1 MSSETIDS
9 MRLGVTREDLDALSA
24 NALLAQLSPR
34 ELGMFIEILAQLAV
48 TPGTVLMREG
58 EEGDYMYFIL
68 EGVAVV
74 SRGARVLRRLQTSE
88 HAGELAMLGVRL
100 RDVTVV
106 AETIMRLARL
116 SRSRFQALAERQPAA
131 ALHLLQAL
139 VGSLGDDLAALTDS
153 VAALVGRRSNA
164 RPLQIRIRTP
174 QGDQHV
180 PAGTLIENLVPE
192 LADGQPVV
200 AALLD
205 SKPVML
211 DTAVVSDAHVEP
223 VTLAEIIGRDA
234 FRRSVG
240 LLLLEAARS
249 VAPHLPIRL
258 GHAVDS
264 LRVVELGAHEV
275 DRAELC
281 RKLEQQMQR
290 LVEQDVEFRD
300 DVWTV
305 EEARAQLVRQG
316 WHDAAAL
323 LRTSR
328 SPVTTLQAC
337 GQLHALVVGPLV
349 PSARHLRGFR
359 LVPHP
364 DGLLLDHGPLVRP
377 RTPDPIHEVEV
388 ARELLHPRFGAEMV
402 RSHRAWLETMG
413 VHSVGD
419 FNELCV
425 RGEIARLIRV
435 AEGFHEKRIGQL
447 ADLIAARRGSL
458 RVIGIAGPSS
468 SGKTTFIKRLSVQL
482 EVAGIHPI
490 NLSLDDYY
498 MDRERTPRDEAGDY
512 DFEALEALELELLRQ
527 NLTELAAGHPCQ
539 TPRYD
544 FKLGKSLPDGG
555 PLLRLQDNQVL
566 LVEGIH
572 ALNDALWPEAI
583 PPAAR
588 MRIFVHPATTLPID
602 RLTATS
608 SADLRL
614 LRRIVRDRHGRA
626 TSAAGTIARWPSVRR
641 GERRHIYPT
650 YGNADAVFD
659 TALGYEIGVL
669 KVYAERYLLEV
680 QEGDPAYP
688 VAYRLRQLIDP
699 FVAIYPDHVPPTS
712 ILREF
717 VGGSGFEY

>member
-1 MSSETIDS
+1 VSDDPISAHSDVSPEDLATLAANPLLAKLPSSE
-9 MRLGVTREDLDALSA
+9 LDLFLD
-24 NALLAQLSPR
+24 
-34 ELGMFIEILAQLAV
+34 ILAQLAV

-58 EEGDYMYFIL
+58 EEGDFMVFIL

-74 SRGARVLRRLQTSE
+74 MRGGRALRRVKSSE
-88 HAGELAMLGVRL
+88 HAGELAMLGVRT

-116 SRSRFQALAERQPAA
+116 SRSRFQVLAEQHPAA

-139 VGSLGDDLAALTDS
+139 IGSLGDDLAHLTDS
-153 VAALVGRRSNA
+153 LAALVGRRSHT
-164 RPLQIRIRTP
+164 RPLQVRVRTP
-174 QGDQHV
+174 TGEQHV
-180 PAGTLIENLVPE
+180 PAGTLIASLLPD
-192 LADGQPVV
+192 ARDGQPVV

-211 DTAVVSDAHVEP
+211 DTPVVSDAQVDA
-223 VTLAEIIGRDA
+223 VTLAEIIGRDVFA
-234 FRRSVG
+234 RSVG
-240 LLLLEAARS
+240 LLVLEAARI

-258 GHAVDS
+258 GHAVDR
-264 LRVVELGAHEV
+264 LRVIELGSDHG

-281 RKLEQQMQR
+281 RKLEVQMQR
-290 LVEQDVEFRD
+290 LVEQDVEFRT
-300 DVWTV
+300 DVWAV
-305 EEARAQLVRQG
+305 EEARAQFVRQG
-316 WHDAAAL
+316 WHHTAQL

-337 GQLHALVVGPLV
+337 GQLHSLVVGPLV
-349 PSARHLRGFR
+349 PSARYLQGFR
-359 LVPHP
+359 LLPHP
-364 DGLLLDHGPLVRP
+364 DGLLLDYGPLFRP
-377 RTPDPIHEVEV
+377 RTPEAQHEAEL
-388 ARELLHPRFGAEMV
+388 ARELAHPRYSAEMV
-402 RSHRAWLETMG
+402 RSHRAWLDAMDI
-413 VHSVGD
+413 HSVGN
-419 FNELCV
+419 FNEMCV
-425 RGEIARLIRV
+425 RGEIARVIRV
-435 AEGFHEKRIGQL
+435 AEGFHEKRIGQI
-447 ADLIAARRGSL
+447 ADMIAARRGSL

-498 MDRERTPRDEAGDY
+498 VDQDRCPRDEAGEY
-512 DFEALEALELELLRQ
+512 DFEALEALDLELLRD
-527 NLTELAAGHPCQ
+527 NLTRLVAGETCQ
-539 TPRYD
+539 TPRFD
-544 FKLGKSLPDGG
+544 FKQGKSNRAGG
-555 PLLRLQDNQVL
+555 PQLWLRPHQVL

-572 ALNDALWPEAI
+572 ALNDALWPEVI
-583 PPAAR
+583 SPEAR
-588 MRIFVHPATTLPID
+588 MRIFVHPATTLPLD
-602 RLTATS
+602 RLTSTS

-659 TALGYEIGVL
+659 SALVYEIGVL

-680 QEGDPAYP
+680 REGDPSYP